1 MKEVSNA
8 FSVLSFV
15 LVASE
20 NVKYRCR
27 KTDDCLPVLLSTFSY
42 NSGQFF
48 FFASVL

>member
-20 NVKYRCR
+20 NVKYRYR
-27 KTDDCLPVLLSTFSY
+27 KTDDCLPVLLSTFSF
-42 NSGQFF
+42 NSVQF